1 MKTKM
6 HNGSRLLSLLLA
18 VVLVFTLTVPAL
30 AAEKPQDMNLRIA
43 VMSDLHYLSPDMIA
57 DTEDFEH
64 AFNSD
69 RKLLKESSSVLHEM
83 LERVRADKPDILL
96 VSGDLTKDGEQ
107 ECHAALAKQLQQLQQ
122 DVPGLKIYVINGNHD
137 IRNYNA
143 KNFNTADGKAVPAT
157 RTHPED
163 FKRIYDFVYSDPT
176 VIATFTPAAGNEAG
190 SLSYVARPVE
200 GLTVIAMDTCR
211 YSSDNTSNG
220 DDEHETSGAISAD
233 LEKWVIEQTAAAKA
247 RGDLVIGLEHHGL
260 VPHFDVEPTI
270 LPMYLVNGYERIAQ
284 EYADAGMSAVF
295 TGHMHA
301 VDIAAMTTKAG
312 NTFYDIETG
321 SALTYPCPIRFVDL
335 RRSTVGGETN
345 TYMSVST
352 KTHIGPINYTDPA
365 TGVAYVI
372 DDLTE
377 YAREFGFST
386 AMLKTVA
393 GDFVKSFFG
402 KYLPNDTWP
411 VTKIIENIDKIIEDV
426 ASIPVAEGNNLLD
439 FANWIYRC
447 NLAGEDDGNYPAWVQ
462 SGIDQLKSGALLD
475 QVLDIVAKD
484 AFGRGSVLFTK
495 FQGLFTKYLKSQLN
509 DLLVKIVVSMSV
521 DNNCPDD
528 NDKTILLE
536 GSNAQVRL
544 LPVTGSS
551 AATTQAYVQGDTATV
566 FLTSRQLRA
575 ATGAQSGVA
584 VTVDATDPAVG
595 TVVLAGRSIAN
606 ACDAGA
612 AALQVKFRSGTVTL
626 DARALAALD
635 LHKDVAVSLASGA
648 SLNAA
653 QQRALGSQAAAATL
667 ANASVLVDGAA
678 ASCPAGSVR
687 AAVAVN
693 AANDLTAWSLADDGS
708 ISAVGGVYD
717 AGQQTYAFDVVNG
730 VTAIARF
737 PFTDVVAGTWYYGAA
752 AYAYNNGLF
761 AGMTPTTFAPN
772 ATMTRAMLVSVLWRL
787 AGAPAP
793 KAPNTFVDVPDG
805 AWYTDA
811 VTWAA
816 ENGVVSGIGGSRFD
830 PSGFVTREQTA
841 EILYNYAHSKGYDV
855 SARADLTAF
864 PDAASV
870 SGWAEEALSWANA
883 AGLINGTVR
892 DGQTILDPQGRR
904 KKSRTQPATAII
916 GSGRTYKG
924 FLIKSAAPA
933 WAVSAQTTRRQY
945 RS

>member
-69 RKLLKESSSVLHEM
+69 RKLLKESSSVLREM

-157 RTHPED
+157 RTEPED
-163 FKRIYDFVYSDPT
+163 FKQIYDFVYSDPT
-176 VIATFTPAAGNEAG
+176 VIATFTPAEGNKAGG
-190 SLSYVARPVE
+190 LSYVARPVE

-260 VPHFDVEPTI
+260 VPHFDVQPTI

-284 EYADAGMSAVF
+284 EYADAGMSVVF

-321 SALTYPCPIRFVDL
+321 SALTYPCPVRFVDL

-377 YAREFGFST
+377 YAREFGFTT

-411 VTKIIENIDKIIEDV
+411 VTKIVANIDQIIDDV
-426 ASIPVAEGNNLLD
+426 AAVPIAEGNNLLD

-612 AALQVKFRSGTVTL
+612 AALQVKFRSGMVTL

-653 QQRALGSQAAAATL
+653 QQRALGSQAATATL

-693 AANDLTAWSLADDGS
+693 AADDLTAWSLADDGS
-708 ISAVGGVYD
+708 ISAVGGAYD

-787 AGAPAP
+787 AGEPAP

-864 PDAASV
+864 PDAGSV

-892 DGQTILDPQGRR
+892 DGQTILDPQGSA
-904 KKSRTQPATAII
+904 SR
-916 GSGRTYKG
+916 
-924 FLIKSAAPA
+924 
-933 WAVSAQTTRRQY
+933 AQVAMILMNY
-945 RS
+945 VEHVVNA

>member
-69 RKLLKESSSVLHEM
+69 RKLLKESSSVLREM

-157 RTHPED
+157 RTEPED

-176 VIATFTPAAGNEAG
+176 VLATFTPAEGNKAGG
-190 SLSYVARPVE
+190 LSYVARPVE

-260 VPHFDVEPTI
+260 VPHFDVQPTI

-284 EYADAGMSAVF
+284 EYADAGMSVVF

-321 SALTYPCPIRFVDL
+321 SALTYPCPVRFVDL

-352 KTHIGPINYTDPA
+352 KTHIGPIHYTDPA

-377 YAREFGFST
+377 YAREFGFTT

-393 GDFVKSFFG
+393 GDFIKSFFG

-411 VTKIIENIDKIIEDV
+411 VTKIVANIDQIIDDV
-426 ASIPVAEGNNLLD
+426 AAVPIAEGNNLLD

-544 LPVTGSS
+544 LPVTGSN

-667 ANASVLVDGAA
+667 TNASVLVDGAA

-693 AANDLTAWSLADDGS
+693 AADDLTAWSLADDGS
-708 ISAVGGVYD
+708 ISAVGGAYD

-864 PDAASV
+864 PDAGSV

-892 DGQTILDPQGRR
+892 DGQTILDPQGSA
-904 KKSRTQPATAII
+904 SR
-916 GSGRTYKG
+916 
-924 FLIKSAAPA
+924 
-933 WAVSAQTTRRQY
+933 AQVAMILMNY
-945 RS
+945 VEHVVNA

>member
-69 RKLLKESSSVLHEM
+69 RKLLKESSSVLREM

-157 RTHPED
+157 RTEPED

-176 VIATFTPAAGNEAG
+176 VLATFTPAEGNKAGG
-190 SLSYVARPVE
+190 LSYVARPVE

-260 VPHFDVEPTI
+260 VPHFDVQPTI

-284 EYADAGMSAVF
+284 EYADAGMSVVF

-321 SALTYPCPIRFVDL
+321 SALTYPCPVRFVDL

-352 KTHIGPINYTDPA
+352 KTHIGPIHYTDPA

-377 YAREFGFST
+377 YAREFGFT
-386 AMLKTVA
+386 TDMLKTVA
-393 GDFVKSFFG
+393 GDFIKSFFG

-411 VTKIIENIDKIIEDV
+411 VTKIVANIDQIIDDV
-426 ASIPVAEGNNLLD
+426 AAVPIAEGNNLLD

-653 QQRALGSQAAAATL
+653 QQRALGSQAATATL

-693 AANDLTAWSLADDGS
+693 AADDLTAWSLADDGS
-708 ISAVGGVYD
+708 ISAVGGAYD

-787 AGAPAP
+787 AGEPAP

-864 PDAASV
+864 PDAGSV

-892 DGQTILDPQGRR
+892 DGQTILDPQGSA
-904 KKSRTQPATAII
+904 SR
-916 GSGRTYKG
+916 
-924 FLIKSAAPA
+924 
-933 WAVSAQTTRRQY
+933 AQVAMILMNY
-945 RS
+945 VEHVVNA

>member
-157 RTHPED
+157 RTEPED
-163 FKRIYDFVYSDPT
+163 FKQIYDFVYSDPT
-176 VIATFTPAAGNEAG
+176 VIATFTPAEGNKAGG
-190 SLSYVARPVE
+190 LSYVARPVE

-211 YSSDNTSNG
+211 YSSDNTSIG

-260 VPHFDVEPTI
+260 VPHFDMQPTI

-284 EYADAGMSAVF
+284 EYADAGMSVVF

-301 VDIAAMTTKAG
+301 VDIAAMTTAAG

-321 SALTYPCPIRFVDL
+321 SALTYPCPVRFVDL
-335 RRSTVGGETN
+335 RRTTVGGETN

-352 KTHIGPINYTDPA
+352 KTHIGPIHYTDPA

-377 YAREFGFST
+377 YAREFGFTT

-393 GDFVKSFFG
+393 GDFIKSFFG

-411 VTKIIENIDKIIEDV
+411 VTKIIANIDQIIDDV
-426 ASIPVAEGNNLLD
+426 AAVPIAEGNNLLD

-551 AATTQAYVQGDTATV
+551 AATTQAYVQSDTATV

-635 LHKDVAVSLASGA
+635 LHKDVAVSLTGA

-693 AANDLTAWSLADDGS
+693 AADDLTAWSLADDGS
-708 ISAVGGVYD
+708 ISAVGGAYD

-787 AGAPAP
+787 AGEPAP

-864 PDAASV
+864 PDAGSV
-870 SGWAEEALSWANA
+870 SGWAEKALSWANA

-892 DGQTILDPQGRR
+892 DGQTILDPQGSA
-904 KKSRTQPATAII
+904 SR
-916 GSGRTYKG
+916 
-924 FLIKSAAPA
+924 
-933 WAVSAQTTRRQY
+933 AQVAMILMNY
-945 RS
+945 VEHVVNA

>member
-69 RKLLKESSSVLHEM
+69 RKLLKESSSVLREM

-157 RTHPED
+157 RTEPED

-176 VIATFTPAAGNEAG
+176 VLATFTPAEGNKAGG
-190 SLSYVARPVE
+190 LSYVARPVE

-260 VPHFDVEPTI
+260 VPHFDVQPTI

-284 EYADAGMSAVF
+284 EYADAGMSVVF

-321 SALTYPCPIRFVDL
+321 SALTYPCPVRFVDL

-352 KTHIGPINYTDPA
+352 KTHIGPIHYTDPA

-377 YAREFGFST
+377 YAREFGFTT

-411 VTKIIENIDKIIEDV
+411 VTKIVANIDQIIDDV
-426 ASIPVAEGNNLLD
+426 AAIPIAEGNNLLD

-653 QQRALGSQAAAATL
+653 QQRALGTQAATATL

-693 AANDLTAWSLADDGS
+693 AADDLTAWSLADDGS
-708 ISAVGGVYD
+708 ISAVGGAYD

-864 PDAASV
+864 PDAGSV

-892 DGQTILDPQGRR
+892 DGQTILDPQGSA
-904 KKSRTQPATAII
+904 SR
-916 GSGRTYKG
+916 
-924 FLIKSAAPA
+924 
-933 WAVSAQTTRRQY
+933 AQVAMILMNY
-945 RS
+945 VEHVVNA

>member
-157 RTHPED
+157 RTEPED
-163 FKRIYDFVYSDPT
+163 FKQIYDFVYSDPT
-176 VIATFTPAAGNEAG
+176 VIATFTPAEGNKAGG
-190 SLSYVARPVE
+190 LSYVARPVE
-200 GLTVIAMDTCR
+200 GLTIIAMDTCR

-233 LEKWVIEQTAAAKA
+233 LEQWVIDQIKAAKA
-247 RGDLVIGLEHHGL
+247 RGDLVVGLEHHGL
-260 VPHFDVEPTI
+260 VPHFDVQPTI

-284 EYADAGMSAVF
+284 EYADAGMSVVF

-301 VDIAAMTTKAG
+301 VDIASATTAAG

-352 KTHIGPINYTDPA
+352 KTHIGPIHYTDPA
-365 TGVAYVI
+365 TGAAYVI

-386 AMLKTVA
+386 DMLKTVA

-411 VTKIIENIDKIIEDV
+411 VTKIVANIDQIIDDV
-426 ASIPVAEGNNLLD
+426 AAVPIAEGNNLLD

-462 SGIDQLKSGALLD
+462 SGIDRLKSGALLD

-484 AFGRGSVLFTK
+484 AFGRGSVLFAK

-551 AATTQAYVQGDTATV
+551 AATTQANVQGDTATV

-575 ATGAQSGVA
+575 ATDAQSGVA

-635 LHKDVAVSLASGA
+635 LHKDVAVSLAGGA

-653 QQRALGSQAAAATL
+653 QQRALGSQAVTATL
-667 ANASVLVDGAA
+667 ARASVTVDGAA

-693 AANDLTAWSLADDGS
+693 AADDLTAWSLADDGS
-708 ISAVGGVYD
+708 ISAVGGAYD

-855 SARADLTAF
+855 SARADLTVF
-864 PDAASV
+864 PDAGSV
-870 SGWAEEALSWANA
+870 SGWAEKALSWANA

-892 DGQTILDPQGRR
+892 DGQTILDPQGSA
-904 KKSRTQPATAII
+904 SR
-916 GSGRTYKG
+916 
-924 FLIKSAAPA
+924 
-933 WAVSAQTTRRQY
+933 AQVAMILMNY
-945 RS
+945 VEHVVNA

>member
-107 ECHAALAKQLQQLQQ
+107 ECQAALAKQLQQLQQ
-122 DVPGLKIYVINGNHD
+122 DIPGLKIYVINGNHD

-143 KNFNTADGKAVPAT
+143 KNFNTPDGKAVPAT

-260 VPHFDVEPTI
+260 VPHFDIEPTI

-462 SGIDQLKSGALLD
+462 SGMDQLRSGALLD

-693 AANDLTAWSLADDGS
+693 AADDLTAWSLADDGS
-708 ISAVGGVYD
+708 ISAVGGTYD

-892 DGQTILDPQGRR
+892 DGQTILDPQGSA
-904 KKSRTQPATAII
+904 SR
-916 GSGRTYKG
+916 
-924 FLIKSAAPA
+924 
-933 WAVSAQTTRRQY
+933 AQVAMILMNY
-945 RS
+945 VEHVVNA

>member
-18 VVLVFTLTVPAL
+18 VVLVLTLTVPAL

-284 EYADAGMSAVF
+284 EYADAGMSVVF

-301 VDIAAMTTKAG
+301 VDIAAMTTAAG

-321 SALTYPCPIRFVDL
+321 SALTYPCPVRFVDL

-352 KTHIGPINYTDPA
+352 KTHIGPIHYTDPA

-377 YAREFGFST
+377 YAREFGFTT

-393 GDFVKSFFG
+393 GDFIKSFFG

-411 VTKIIENIDKIIEDV
+411 VTKIIANIDQIIDDV
-426 ASIPVAEGNNLLD
+426 AAVPIAEGNNLLD

-693 AANDLTAWSLADDGS
+693 AADDLTAWSLADDGS
-708 ISAVGGVYD
+708 ISAVGGAYD

-870 SGWAEEALSWANA
+870 SGWAEKALSWANA

-892 DGQTILDPQGRR
+892 DGQTILDPQGSA
-904 KKSRTQPATAII
+904 SR
-916 GSGRTYKG
+916 
-924 FLIKSAAPA
+924 
-933 WAVSAQTTRRQY
+933 AQVAMILMNY
-945 RS
+945 VEHVVNA

>member
-18 VVLVFTLTVPAL
+18 VVLVLTLTVPAL

-69 RKLLKESSSVLHEM
+69 RKLLKESSSVLREM

-122 DVPGLKIYVINGNHD
+122 DIPGLKIYVINGNHD

-143 KNFNTADGKAVPAT
+143 KNFNTPDGKAVPAT

-200 GLTVIAMDTCR
+200 GLTIVAMDTCR
-211 YSSDNTSNG
+211 YSKENTSNG
-220 DDEHETSGAISAD
+220 TDEHETSGAISAD

-335 RRSTVGGETN
+335 RRSTVGGESN

-411 VTKIIENIDKIIEDV
+411 VTKIVANIDQIIDDV
-426 ASIPVAEGNNLLD
+426 AAVPIAEGNNLLD

-462 SGIDQLKSGALLD
+462 SGMDQLRSGALLD

-484 AFGRGSVLFTK
+484 AFGRSSVLFTK

-653 QQRALGSQAAAATL
+653 QQRALGSQAATATL

-693 AANDLTAWSLADDGS
+693 AADDLTAWSLADDGS
-708 ISAVGGVYD
+708 ISAVSGAYD

-870 SGWAEEALSWANA
+870 SGWAEKALSWANA

-892 DGQTILDPQGRR
+892 DGQTILDPQGSA
-904 KKSRTQPATAII
+904 SR
-916 GSGRTYKG
+916 
-924 FLIKSAAPA
+924 
-933 WAVSAQTTRRQY
+933 AQVAMILMNY
-945 RS
+945 VEHVVNA

>member
-157 RTHPED
+157 RTEPED

-176 VIATFTPAAGNEAG
+176 VLATFTPAEGNKAGG
-190 SLSYVARPVE
+190 LSYVARPVE

-211 YSSDNTSNG
+211 YSADNTSNG

-260 VPHFDVEPTI
+260 VPHFDVQPTI

-284 EYADAGMSAVF
+284 EYADAGMSVVF

-321 SALTYPCPIRFVDL
+321 SALTYPCPVRFVDL

-352 KTHIGPINYTDPA
+352 KTHIGPIHYTDPA

-377 YAREFGFST
+377 YAREFGFTT

-411 VTKIIENIDKIIEDV
+411 VTKIIANIDQIIDDV
-426 ASIPVAEGNNLLD
+426 AAVPIAEGNNLLD

-693 AANDLTAWSLADDGS
+693 AADDLTAWSLADDGS
-708 ISAVGGVYD
+708 ISAVGGAYD

-864 PDAASV
+864 PDAGSV

-892 DGQTILDPQGRR
+892 DGQTILDPQGSA
-904 KKSRTQPATAII
+904 SR
-916 GSGRTYKG
+916 
-924 FLIKSAAPA
+924 
-933 WAVSAQTTRRQY
+933 AQVAMILMNY
-945 RS
+945 VEHVVNA

>member
-157 RTHPED
+157 RTEPED

-176 VIATFTPAAGNEAG
+176 VIATFTPAEGNKAGG
-190 SLSYVARPVE
+190 LSYVARPVE

-260 VPHFDVEPTI
+260 VPHFDVQPTI

-284 EYADAGMSAVF
+284 EYADAGMSVVF

-321 SALTYPCPIRFVDL
+321 SALTYPCPVRFVDL

-352 KTHIGPINYTDPA
+352 KTHIGPIHYTDPA

-377 YAREFGFST
+377 YAREFGFTT

-411 VTKIIENIDKIIEDV
+411 VTKIVANIDQIIDDV
-426 ASIPVAEGNNLLD
+426 AAVPIAEGNNLLD

-462 SGIDQLKSGALLD
+462 SGVDQLKSGALLD

-612 AALQVKFRSGTVTL
+612 AALQMKFRSGTVTL

-693 AANDLTAWSLADDGS
+693 AADDLTAWSLADDGS
-708 ISAVGGVYD
+708 ISAVGGAYD

-787 AGAPAP
+787 AGEPAP

-864 PDAASV
+864 PDAGSV

-892 DGQTILDPQGRR
+892 DGQTILDPQGSA
-904 KKSRTQPATAII
+904 SR
-916 GSGRTYKG
+916 
-924 FLIKSAAPA
+924 
-933 WAVSAQTTRRQY
+933 AQVAMILMNY
-945 RS
+945 VEHVVNA

>member
-157 RTHPED
+157 RTEPED

-176 VIATFTPAAGNEAG
+176 VLATFTPAEGNKAGG
-190 SLSYVARPVE
+190 LSYVARPVE

-260 VPHFDVEPTI
+260 VPHFDVQPTI

-284 EYADAGMSAVF
+284 EYADAGMSVVF

-321 SALTYPCPIRFVDL
+321 SALTYPCPVRFVDL

-352 KTHIGPINYTDPA
+352 KTHIGPIHYTDPA

-377 YAREFGFST
+377 YAREFGFTT

-411 VTKIIENIDKIIEDV
+411 VTKIIANIDQIIDDV
-426 ASIPVAEGNNLLD
+426 AAVPIAEGNNLLD

-667 ANASVLVDGAA
+667 AHASVLVDGAA

-693 AANDLTAWSLADDGS
+693 AADDLTAWSLADDGS
-708 ISAVGGVYD
+708 ISAVSGAYD

-864 PDAASV
+864 PDAGSV

-892 DGQTILDPQGRR
+892 DGQTILDPQGSA
-904 KKSRTQPATAII
+904 SR
-916 GSGRTYKG
+916 
-924 FLIKSAAPA
+924 
-933 WAVSAQTTRRQY
+933 AQVAMILMNY
-945 RS
+945 VEHVVNA

>member
-157 RTHPED
+157 RTEPED

-200 GLTVIAMDTCR
+200 GLTIIAMDTCR

-260 VPHFDVEPTI
+260 VPHFDVQPTI

-284 EYADAGMSAVF
+284 EYADAGMSVVF

-301 VDIAAMTTKAG
+301 VDIAAMTTAAG

-321 SALTYPCPIRFVDL
+321 SALTYPCPVRFVDL

-352 KTHIGPINYTDPA
+352 KTHIGPIHYTDPA

-377 YAREFGFST
+377 YAREFGFT
-386 AMLKTVA
+386 TDMLKTVA
-393 GDFVKSFFG
+393 GDFIKSFFG

-411 VTKIIENIDKIIEDV
+411 VTKIIANIDQIIDDV
-426 ASIPVAEGNNLLD
+426 AAIPIAEGNNLLD

-693 AANDLTAWSLADDGS
+693 AADDLTAWSLADDGS
-708 ISAVGGVYD
+708 ISAVGGAYD

-841 EILYNYAHSKGYDV
+841 EILYNYAHNKGYDV

-892 DGQTILDPQGRR
+892 DGQTILDPQGSA
-904 KKSRTQPATAII
+904 SR
-916 GSGRTYKG
+916 
-924 FLIKSAAPA
+924 
-933 WAVSAQTTRRQY
+933 AQVAMILMNY
-945 RS
+945 VEHVVNA

>member
-143 KNFNTADGKAVPAT
+143 KNFNTPDGKAVPAT

-260 VPHFDVEPTI
+260 VPHFDVQPTI

-284 EYADAGMSAVF
+284 EYADAGMSVVF

-321 SALTYPCPIRFVDL
+321 SALTYPCPVRFVDL

-352 KTHIGPINYTDPA
+352 KTHIGPIHYTDPA

-377 YAREFGFST
+377 YAREFGFTT

-411 VTKIIENIDKIIEDV
+411 VTKIVANIDQIIDDV
-426 ASIPVAEGNNLLD
+426 AAVPIAEGNNLLD

-462 SGIDQLKSGALLD
+462 SGMDQLRSGALLD

-521 DNNCPDD
+521 DNNCPND

-693 AANDLTAWSLADDGS
+693 AADDLTAWSLADDGS
-708 ISAVGGVYD
+708 ISAVGGTYD

-892 DGQTILDPQGRR
+892 DGQTILDPQGSA
-904 KKSRTQPATAII
+904 SR
-916 GSGRTYKG
+916 
-924 FLIKSAAPA
+924 
-933 WAVSAQTTRRQY
+933 AQVAMILMNY
-945 RS
+945 VEHVVNA

>member
-157 RTHPED
+157 RTEPED

-176 VIATFTPAAGNEAG
+176 VLATFTPAEGNKAGG
-190 SLSYVARPVE
+190 LSYVARPVE

-260 VPHFDVEPTI
+260 VPHFDVQPTI

-284 EYADAGMSAVF
+284 EYADAGMSVVF

-321 SALTYPCPIRFVDL
+321 SALTYPCPVRFVDL

-352 KTHIGPINYTDPA
+352 KTHIGPIHYTDPA

-377 YAREFGFST
+377 YAREFGFTT

-411 VTKIIENIDKIIEDV
+411 VTKIIANIDQIIDDV
-426 ASIPVAEGNNLLD
+426 AAVPIAEGNNLLD

-544 LPVTGSS
+544 LPVTGSN

-693 AANDLTAWSLADDGS
+693 AADDLTAWSLADDGS
-708 ISAVGGVYD
+708 ISAVDGAYD

-787 AGAPAP
+787 AGEPAP

-864 PDAASV
+864 PDAGSV

-892 DGQTILDPQGRR
+892 DGQTILDPQGSA
-904 KKSRTQPATAII
+904 SR
-916 GSGRTYKG
+916 
-924 FLIKSAAPA
+924 
-933 WAVSAQTTRRQY
+933 AQVAMILMNY
-945 RS
+945 VEHVVNA

>member
-157 RTHPED
+157 RTEPED

-176 VIATFTPAAGNEAG
+176 VLATFTPAEGNKAGG
-190 SLSYVARPVE
+190 LSYVARPVE

-260 VPHFDVEPTI
+260 VPHFDVQPTI

-284 EYADAGMSAVF
+284 EYADAGMSVVF

-321 SALTYPCPIRFVDL
+321 SALTYPCPVRFVDL

-352 KTHIGPINYTDPA
+352 KTHIGPIHYTDPA

-377 YAREFGFST
+377 YAREFGFTT

-411 VTKIIENIDKIIEDV
+411 VTKIIANIDQIIDDV
-426 ASIPVAEGNNLLD
+426 AAVPIAEGNNLLD

-612 AALQVKFRSGTVTL
+612 AALQVKFQSGTVTL

-693 AANDLTAWSLADDGS
+693 AADDLTAWSLADDGS
-708 ISAVGGVYD
+708 ISAVGGAYD

-841 EILYNYAHSKGYDV
+841 EILYNYAHNKGYDV

-892 DGQTILDPQGRR
+892 DGQTILDPQGSA
-904 KKSRTQPATAII
+904 SR
-916 GSGRTYKG
+916 
-924 FLIKSAAPA
+924 
-933 WAVSAQTTRRQY
+933 AQVAMILMNY
-945 RS
+945 VEHVVNA

>member
-69 RKLLKESSSVLHEM
+69 RKLLKESSSVLREM

-107 ECHAALAKQLQQLQQ
+107 ECHAALAKQLQQ

-157 RTHPED
+157 RTEPED
-163 FKRIYDFVYSDPT
+163 FKQIYDFVYSDPT
-176 VIATFTPAAGNEAG
+176 VIATFTPAEGNKAGG
-190 SLSYVARPVE
+190 LSYVARPVE

-260 VPHFDVEPTI
+260 VPHFDVQPTI

-284 EYADAGMSAVF
+284 EYADAGMSVVF

-321 SALTYPCPIRFVDL
+321 SALTYPCPVRFVDL

-352 KTHIGPINYTDPA
+352 KTHIGPIHYTDPA

-377 YAREFGFST
+377 YAREFGFTT

-411 VTKIIENIDKIIEDV
+411 VTKIIANIDQIIDDV
-426 ASIPVAEGNNLLD
+426 AAVPIAEGNNLLD

-447 NLAGEDDGNYPAWVQ
+447 NLAGEGDGNYPAWVQ

-693 AANDLTAWSLADDGS
+693 AADDLTAWSLADDGS

-787 AGAPAP
+787 AGEPAP

-864 PDAASV
+864 PDAGSV

-892 DGQTILDPQGRR
+892 DGQTILDPQGSA
-904 KKSRTQPATAII
+904 SR
-916 GSGRTYKG
+916 
-924 FLIKSAAPA
+924 
-933 WAVSAQTTRRQY
+933 AQVAMILMNY
-945 RS
+945 VEHVVNA

>member
-143 KNFNTADGKAVPAT
+143 KNFNTPDGKAVPAT

-200 GLTVIAMDTCR
+200 GLTIVAMDTCR
-211 YSSDNTSNG
+211 YSKENTSNG
-220 DDEHETSGAISAD
+220 TDEHETSGAISAD

-321 SALTYPCPIRFVDL
+321 SALTYPCPVRFVDL

-352 KTHIGPINYTDPA
+352 KTHIGPIHYTDPA

-411 VTKIIENIDKIIEDV
+411 VTKIIANIDQIIDDV
-426 ASIPVAEGNNLLD
+426 AAVPIAEGNNLLD

-462 SGIDQLKSGALLD
+462 SGMDQLRSGALLD

-484 AFGRGSVLFTK
+484 AFGRSSVLFTK

-544 LPVTGSS
+544 LPVTGSN

-635 LHKDVAVSLASGA
+635 LHKDVAVSLASGT

-693 AANDLTAWSLADDGS
+693 AADDLTAWSLADDGS
-708 ISAVGGVYD
+708 ISAVSGAYD

-892 DGQTILDPQGRR
+892 DGQTILDPQGSA
-904 KKSRTQPATAII
+904 SR
-916 GSGRTYKG
+916 
-924 FLIKSAAPA
+924 
-933 WAVSAQTTRRQY
+933 AQVAMILMNY
-945 RS
+945 VEHVVNA

>member
-143 KNFNTADGKAVPAT
+143 KNFNTPDGKAVPAT
-157 RTHPED
+157 RTEPED
-163 FKRIYDFVYSDPT
+163 FKQIYDFVYSDPT
-176 VIATFTPAAGNEAG
+176 VIATFTPAEGNKAGG
-190 SLSYVARPVE
+190 LSYVARPVE

-260 VPHFDVEPTI
+260 VPHFDVQPTI

-284 EYADAGMSAVF
+284 EYADAGMSVVF

-321 SALTYPCPIRFVDL
+321 SALTYPCPVRFVDL

-352 KTHIGPINYTDPA
+352 KTHIGPIHYTDPA

-377 YAREFGFST
+377 YAREFGFT
-386 AMLKTVA
+386 TDMLKTVA

-411 VTKIIENIDKIIEDV
+411 VTKIIANIDQIIDDV
-426 ASIPVAEGNNLLD
+426 AAVPIAEGNDLLD

-462 SGIDQLKSGALLD
+462 SGVDQLKSGALLD

-653 QQRALGSQAAAATL
+653 QQRALGSQAVTATL

-693 AANDLTAWSLADDGS
+693 AADDLTAWSLAADGS
-708 ISAVGGVYD
+708 ISAVGGAYD

-787 AGAPAP
+787 AGEPAP

-864 PDAASV
+864 PDAGSV
-870 SGWAEEALSWANA
+870 SGWAEKALSWANA

-892 DGQTILDPQGRR
+892 DGQTILDPQGSA
-904 KKSRTQPATAII
+904 SR
-916 GSGRTYKG
+916 
-924 FLIKSAAPA
+924 
-933 WAVSAQTTRRQY
+933 AQVAMILMNY
-945 RS
+945 VEHVVNA

>member
-64 AFNSD
+64 ALNSD

-157 RTHPED
+157 RTEPED

-176 VIATFTPAAGNEAG
+176 VLATFTPAEGNKAGG
-190 SLSYVARPVE
+190 LSYVARPVE

-260 VPHFDVEPTI
+260 VPHFDVQPTI

-284 EYADAGMSAVF
+284 EYADAGMSVVF

-301 VDIAAMTTKAG
+301 VDIAAMTTAAG

-321 SALTYPCPIRFVDL
+321 SALTYPCPVRFVDL

-352 KTHIGPINYTDPA
+352 KTHIGPIHYTDPA

-377 YAREFGFST
+377 YAREFGFTT

-411 VTKIIENIDKIIEDV
+411 VTKIVANIDQIIDDV
-426 ASIPVAEGNNLLD
+426 AAIPIAEGNNLLD

-635 LHKDVAVSLASGA
+635 LHKDVAVSLAGGA

-693 AANDLTAWSLADDGS
+693 AADDLTAWSLADDGS
-708 ISAVGGVYD
+708 ISAVGGAYD

-787 AGAPAP
+787 AGEPAP

-892 DGQTILDPQGRR
+892 DGQTILDPQGSA
-904 KKSRTQPATAII
+904 SR
-916 GSGRTYKG
+916 
-924 FLIKSAAPA
+924 
-933 WAVSAQTTRRQY
+933 AQVAMILMNY
-945 RS
+945 VEHVVNA

>member
-1 MKTKM
+1 MKTRM

-18 VVLVFTLTVPAL
+18 VVLAFTLTVPAL
-30 AAEKPQDMNLRIA
+30 AADKPQDMNLRIA
-43 VMSDLHYLSPDMIA
+43 VMSDLHYFSPDMIA
-57 DTEDFEH
+57 DTADFEH
-64 AFNSD
+64 ALNSD
-69 RKLLKESSSVLHEM
+69 RKLLKESSAILHEKF
-83 LERVRADKPDILL
+83 EQVRADKPDILL

-157 RTHPED
+157 RTEPED
-163 FKRIYDFVYSDPT
+163 FKQIYDFVYSDPT
-176 VIATFTPAAGNEAG
+176 VIATFTPAEGNKAGG
-190 SLSYVARPVE
+190 LSYVARPVE

-260 VPHFDVEPTI
+260 VPHFDVQPTI

-284 EYADAGMSAVF
+284 EYADAGMSVVF

-321 SALTYPCPIRFVDL
+321 SALTYPCPVRFVDL

-352 KTHIGPINYTDPA
+352 KTHIGPIHYTDPA

-377 YAREFGFST
+377 YAREFGFTT

-411 VTKIIENIDKIIEDV
+411 VTKIVANIDQIIDDV
-426 ASIPVAEGNNLLD
+426 AAVPIAEGNNLLD

-693 AANDLTAWSLADDGS
+693 AADDLTAWSLADDGS
-708 ISAVGGVYD
+708 ISAVGGAYD

-892 DGQTILDPQGRR
+892 DGQTILDPQGSA
-904 KKSRTQPATAII
+904 SR
-916 GSGRTYKG
+916 
-924 FLIKSAAPA
+924 
-933 WAVSAQTTRRQY
+933 AQVAMILMNY
-945 RS
+945 VEHVVNA

>member
-157 RTHPED
+157 RTEPED

-176 VIATFTPAAGNEAG
+176 VLATFTPAEGNKAGG
-190 SLSYVARPVE
+190 LSYVARPVE

-211 YSSDNTSNG
+211 YSADNTSNG

-260 VPHFDVEPTI
+260 VPHFDVQPTI

-284 EYADAGMSAVF
+284 EYADAGMSVVF

-321 SALTYPCPIRFVDL
+321 SALTYPCPVRFVDL

-352 KTHIGPINYTDPA
+352 KTHIGPIHYTDPA

-377 YAREFGFST
+377 YAREFGFTT

-411 VTKIIENIDKIIEDV
+411 VTKIIANIDQIIDDV
-426 ASIPVAEGNNLLD
+426 AAVPIAEGNNLLD

-635 LHKDVAVSLASGA
+635 LHKDVAVSLAGGA

-693 AANDLTAWSLADDGS
+693 AADDLTAWSLADDGS
-708 ISAVGGVYD
+708 ISAVSGAYD

-737 PFTDVVAGTWYYGAA
+737 PFTDVAAGTWYYGAA

-841 EILYNYAHSKGYDV
+841 EILYNYAHNKGYDV

-892 DGQTILDPQGRR
+892 DGQTILDPQGSA
-904 KKSRTQPATAII
+904 SR
-916 GSGRTYKG
+916 
-924 FLIKSAAPA
+924 
-933 WAVSAQTTRRQY
+933 AQVAMILMNY
-945 RS
+945 VEHVVNA

>member
-30 AAEKPQDMNLRIA
+30 AADKPQDMNLRIA
-43 VMSDLHYLSPDMIA
+43 VMSDLHYFSPDMIA
-57 DTEDFEH
+57 DTADFEH
-64 AFNSD
+64 ALNSD
-69 RKLLKESSSVLHEM
+69 RKLLKESSAILHEKF
-83 LERVRADKPDILL
+83 EQVRADKPDILL

-122 DVPGLKIYVINGNHD
+122 DIPGLKIYVINGNHD

-143 KNFNTADGKAVPAT
+143 KNFNTPDGKAVRAT
-157 RTHPED
+157 RTEPED
-163 FKRIYDFVYSDPT
+163 FKQIYDFVYSDPT
-176 VIATFTPAAGNEAG
+176 VIATFTPAEGNKAGG
-190 SLSYVARPVE
+190 LSYVARPVE
-200 GLTVIAMDTCR
+200 GLTIIAMDTCR

-284 EYADAGMSAVF
+284 EYADAGMSVVF

-335 RRSTVGGETN
+335 RRSTVGGETS

-352 KTHIGPINYTDPA
+352 KTHAGPINYTDPA
-365 TGVAYVI
+365 TGTAHVI

-386 AMLKTVA
+386 DMLKTVA

-411 VTKIIENIDKIIEDV
+411 VTKIVANIDQIIDDV
-426 ASIPVAEGNNLLD
+426 AAVPIADGKDLLD
-439 FANWIYRC
+439 FANWIYQC

-462 SGIDQLKSGALLD
+462 SGVDQLKSGALLD
-475 QVLDIVAKD
+475 QVLDIVARD

-635 LHKDVAVSLASGA
+635 LHRDVAVSLASGA

-693 AANDLTAWSLADDGS
+693 AADDLTAWSLADDGS
-708 ISAVGGVYD
+708 ISAVSGAYD

-892 DGQTILDPQGRR
+892 DGQTILDPQGSA
-904 KKSRTQPATAII
+904 SR
-916 GSGRTYKG
+916 
-924 FLIKSAAPA
+924 
-933 WAVSAQTTRRQY
+933 AQVAMILMNY
-945 RS
+945 VEHVVNA

>member
-1 MKTKM
+1 M

-69 RKLLKESSSVLHEM
+69 RKLLKESSSVLREM

-157 RTHPED
+157 RTEPED
-163 FKRIYDFVYSDPT
+163 FKQIYDFVYSDPT
-176 VIATFTPAAGNEAG
+176 VLATFTPAEGNKAGG
-190 SLSYVARPVE
+190 LSYVARPVE

-211 YSSDNTSNG
+211 YSSDNTSIG

-260 VPHFDVEPTI
+260 VPHFDVQPTI

-284 EYADAGMSAVF
+284 EYADAGMSVVF

-321 SALTYPCPIRFVDL
+321 SALTYPCPVRFVDL

-352 KTHIGPINYTDPA
+352 KTHIGPIHYTDPA

-377 YAREFGFST
+377 YAREFGFTT

-411 VTKIIENIDKIIEDV
+411 VTKIVANIDQIIDDV
-426 ASIPVAEGNNLLD
+426 AAVPIAEGNNLLD

-653 QQRALGSQAAAATL
+653 QQRALGTQAATATL

-678 ASCPAGSVR
+678 ASCPASSVR

-693 AANDLTAWSLADDGS
+693 AADDLTAWSLADDGS
-708 ISAVGGVYD
+708 ISAVGGAYD

-816 ENGVVSGIGGSRFD
+816 ENGVVSGIGGSQRL
-830 PSGFVTREQTA
+830 R
-841 EILYNYAHSKGYDV
+841 H
-855 SARADLTAF
+855 ARAD
-864 PDAASV
+864 
-870 SGWAEEALSWANA
+870 G
-883 AGLINGTVR
+883 R
-892 DGQTILDPQGRR
+892 DPL
-904 KKSRTQPATAII
+904 
-916 GSGRTYKG
+916 
-924 FLIKSAAPA
+924 
-933 WAVSAQTTRRQY
+933 
-945 RS
+945 

>member
-107 ECHAALAKQLQQLQQ
+107 ECHAALAKQLQQ
-122 DVPGLKIYVINGNHD
+122 DIPGLKIYVINGNHD

-157 RTHPED
+157 RTEPED
-163 FKRIYDFVYSDPT
+163 FKQIYDFVYSDPT
-176 VIATFTPAAGNEAG
+176 VIATFTPAEGNKAGG
-190 SLSYVARPVE
+190 LSYVARPVE

-260 VPHFDVEPTI
+260 VPHFDVQPTI

-284 EYADAGMSAVF
+284 EYADAGMSVVF

-301 VDIAAMTTKAG
+301 VDIAAMTTAAG

-352 KTHIGPINYTDPA
+352 KTHIGPIHYTDPA

-377 YAREFGFST
+377 YAREFGFT
-386 AMLKTVA
+386 TDMLKTVA
-393 GDFVKSFFG
+393 GDFIKSFFG

-411 VTKIIENIDKIIEDV
+411 VTKIIANIDQIIDDV
-426 ASIPVAEGNNLLD
+426 AAVPIAEGNNLLD

-595 TVVLAGRSIAN
+595 TAVLAGRSIAN

-635 LHKDVAVSLASGA
+635 LHKDVAVSLAGGA

-693 AANDLTAWSLADDGS
+693 AADDLTAWSLADDGS
-708 ISAVGGVYD
+708 ISAVGGAYD

-787 AGAPAP
+787 AGEPAP

-864 PDAASV
+864 PDAGSV

-892 DGQTILDPQGRR
+892 DGQTILDPQGSA
-904 KKSRTQPATAII
+904 SR
-916 GSGRTYKG
+916 
-924 FLIKSAAPA
+924 
-933 WAVSAQTTRRQY
+933 AQVAMILMNY
-945 RS
+945 VEHVVNA

>member
-30 AAEKPQDMNLRIA
+30 AADKPQDMNLRIA
-43 VMSDLHYLSPDMIA
+43 VMSDLHYFSPDMIA
-57 DTEDFEH
+57 DTADFEH
-64 AFNSD
+64 ALNSD
-69 RKLLKESSSVLHEM
+69 RKLLKESSAILHEKF
-83 LERVRADKPDILL
+83 EQVRADKPDILL

-122 DVPGLKIYVINGNHD
+122 DIPGLKIYVINGNHD

-157 RTHPED
+157 RTEPED

-176 VIATFTPAAGNEAG
+176 VLATFTPAEGNKAGG
-190 SLSYVARPVE
+190 LSYVARPVE

-260 VPHFDVEPTI
+260 VPHFDVQPTI

-284 EYADAGMSAVF
+284 EYADAGMSVVF

-321 SALTYPCPIRFVDL
+321 SALTYPCPVRFVDL

-352 KTHIGPINYTDPA
+352 KTHIGPIHYTDPA

-377 YAREFGFST
+377 YAREFGFTT

-411 VTKIIENIDKIIEDV
+411 VTKIIANIDQIIDDV
-426 ASIPVAEGNNLLD
+426 AAVPIAEGNNLLD

-693 AANDLTAWSLADDGS
+693 AADDLTAWSLADDGS
-708 ISAVGGVYD
+708 ISAVSGAYD

-864 PDAASV
+864 PDAGSV

-892 DGQTILDPQGRR
+892 DGQTILDPQGSA
-904 KKSRTQPATAII
+904 SR
-916 GSGRTYKG
+916 
-924 FLIKSAAPA
+924 
-933 WAVSAQTTRRQY
+933 AQVAMILMNY
-945 RS
+945 VEHVVNA

>member
-157 RTHPED
+157 RTEPED

-176 VIATFTPAAGNEAG
+176 VLATFTPAEGNKAGG
-190 SLSYVARPVE
+190 LSYVARPVE

-260 VPHFDVEPTI
+260 VPHFDVQPTI

-284 EYADAGMSAVF
+284 EYADAGMSVVF

-321 SALTYPCPIRFVDL
+321 SALTYPCPVRFVDL

-352 KTHIGPINYTDPA
+352 KTHIGPIHYTDPA

-377 YAREFGFST
+377 YAREFGFTT

-411 VTKIIENIDKIIEDV
+411 VTKIIANIDQIIDDV
-426 ASIPVAEGNNLLD
+426 AAVPIAEGNNLLD

-544 LPVTGSS
+544 LPVTGSN

-653 QQRALGSQAAAATL
+653 QQRALGSQVAAATL
-667 ANASVLVDGAA
+667 ARASVTVDGAA

-693 AANDLTAWSLADDGS
+693 AADDLTAWSLADDGS
-708 ISAVGGVYD
+708 ISAVGGAYD

-892 DGQTILDPQGRR
+892 DGQTILDPQGSA
-904 KKSRTQPATAII
+904 SR
-916 GSGRTYKG
+916 
-924 FLIKSAAPA
+924 
-933 WAVSAQTTRRQY
+933 AQVAMILMNY
-945 RS
+945 VEHVVNA

>member
-157 RTHPED
+157 RTEPED
-163 FKRIYDFVYSDPT
+163 FKQIYDFVYSDPT
-176 VIATFTPAAGNEAG
+176 VIATFTPAEGNKAGG
-190 SLSYVARPVE
+190 LSYVARPVE

-260 VPHFDVEPTI
+260 VPHFDVQPTI

-284 EYADAGMSAVF
+284 EYADAGMSVVF

-321 SALTYPCPIRFVDL
+321 SALTYPCPVRFVDL

-352 KTHIGPINYTDPA
+352 KTHIGPIHYTDPA

-377 YAREFGFST
+377 YAREFGFTT

-411 VTKIIENIDKIIEDV
+411 VTKIIANIDQIIDDV
-426 ASIPVAEGNNLLD
+426 AAIPIAEGNNLLD

-595 TVVLAGRSIAN
+595 TVILAGRSIAN

-667 ANASVLVDGAA
+667 ARASVTVDGAA

-693 AANDLTAWSLADDGS
+693 AADDLTAWSLADDGS
-708 ISAVGGVYD
+708 ISAVSGAYD

-841 EILYNYAHSKGYDV
+841 EILYNYAHNKGYDV

-892 DGQTILDPQGRR
+892 DGQTILDPQGSA
-904 KKSRTQPATAII
+904 SR
-916 GSGRTYKG
+916 
-924 FLIKSAAPA
+924 
-933 WAVSAQTTRRQY
+933 AQVAMILMNY
-945 RS
+945 VEHVVNA

>member
-143 KNFNTADGKAVPAT
+143 KNFNTPDGKAVPAT

-377 YAREFGFST
+377 YAREFGFTT

-411 VTKIIENIDKIIEDV
+411 VTKIVANIDQIIDDV
-426 ASIPVAEGNNLLD
+426 AAVPIAEGNNLLD

-475 QVLDIVAKD
+475 QVLNIVAKD

-551 AATTQAYVQGDTATV
+551 VATTQAYVQGDTATV

-653 QQRALGSQAAAATL
+653 QQRALGSQAATATL

-693 AANDLTAWSLADDGS
+693 AADDLTAWSLADDGS
-708 ISAVGGVYD
+708 ISAVGGAYD

-787 AGAPAP
+787 AGEPAP

-864 PDAASV
+864 PDAGSV

-892 DGQTILDPQGRR
+892 DGQTILDPQGSA
-904 KKSRTQPATAII
+904 SR
-916 GSGRTYKG
+916 
-924 FLIKSAAPA
+924 
-933 WAVSAQTTRRQY
+933 AQVAMILMNY
-945 RS
+945 VEHVVNA

>member
-157 RTHPED
+157 RTEPED

-200 GLTVIAMDTCR
+200 GLTIVAMDTCR
-211 YSSDNTSNG
+211 YSKENTSNG

-260 VPHFDVEPTI
+260 VPHFDVQPTI

-284 EYADAGMSAVF
+284 EYADAGMSVVF

-321 SALTYPCPIRFVDL
+321 SALTYPCPVRFVDL

-352 KTHIGPINYTDPA
+352 KTHIGPIHYTDPA

-377 YAREFGFST
+377 YAREFGFTT

-411 VTKIIENIDKIIEDV
+411 VTKIVANIDQIIDDV
-426 ASIPVAEGNNLLD
+426 AAVPIAEGNNLLD

-544 LPVTGSS
+544 LPVTGSN

-693 AANDLTAWSLADDGS
+693 AADDLTAWSLADDGS
-708 ISAVGGVYD
+708 ISAVSGAYD

-864 PDAASV
+864 PDAGSV

-892 DGQTILDPQGRR
+892 DGQTILDPQGSA
-904 KKSRTQPATAII
+904 SRAQVAMILMN
-916 GSGRTYKG
+916 SV
-924 FLIKSAAPA
+924 APVVNA
-933 WAVSAQTTRRQY
+933 
-945 RS
+945 

>member
-157 RTHPED
+157 RTEPED
-163 FKRIYDFVYSDPT
+163 FKQIYDFVYSDPT
-176 VIATFTPAAGNEAG
+176 VLATFTPAEGNKAGG
-190 SLSYVARPVE
+190 LSYVARPVE

-260 VPHFDVEPTI
+260 VPHFDVQPTI

-284 EYADAGMSAVF
+284 EYADAGMSVVF

-301 VDIAAMTTKAG
+301 VDIAAMTTQAG

-321 SALTYPCPIRFVDL
+321 SALTYPCPVRFVDL

-352 KTHIGPINYTDPA
+352 KTHIGPIHYTDPA

-377 YAREFGFST
+377 YAREFGFTT

-393 GDFVKSFFG
+393 GDFIKSFFG

-411 VTKIIENIDKIIEDV
+411 VTKIVANIDQIIDDV
-426 ASIPVAEGNNLLD
+426 AAVPIAEGNNLLD

-606 ACDAGA
+606 ARDAGA

-635 LHKDVAVSLASGA
+635 LHKDVAVSLAGGA

-653 QQRALGSQAAAATL
+653 QQRALGTQAATATL
-667 ANASVLVDGAA
+667 ARASVTVDGAA

-693 AANDLTAWSLADDGS
+693 AADDLTAWSLADDGS
-708 ISAVGGVYD
+708 ISAVGGAYD
-717 AGQQTYAFDVVNG
+717 AGQQTYAFDVGNG

-864 PDAASV
+864 PDAGSV
-870 SGWAEEALSWANA
+870 SGWAEEALAWANA

-892 DGQTILDPQGRR
+892 DGQTILDPQGSA
-904 KKSRTQPATAII
+904 SR
-916 GSGRTYKG
+916 
-924 FLIKSAAPA
+924 
-933 WAVSAQTTRRQY
+933 AQVAMILMNY
-945 RS
+945 VEHVVNA

>member
-18 VVLVFTLTVPAL
+18 VVLVFTLTVQAL

-122 DVPGLKIYVINGNHD
+122 DIPGLKIYVINGNHD

-143 KNFNTADGKAVPAT
+143 KNFNTPDGKAVPAT

-200 GLTVIAMDTCR
+200 GLTIVAMDTCR

-284 EYADAGMSAVF
+284 EYADAGMSVVF

-301 VDIAAMTTKAG
+301 VDIAAMTTAAG

-321 SALTYPCPIRFVDL
+321 SALTYPCPVRFVDL

-352 KTHIGPINYTDPA
+352 KTHIGPIHYTDPA

-377 YAREFGFST
+377 YAREFGFTT

-393 GDFVKSFFG
+393 GDFIKSFFG

-411 VTKIIENIDKIIEDV
+411 VTKIIANIDQIIDDV
-426 ASIPVAEGNNLLD
+426 AAVPVAEGNNLLD

-462 SGIDQLKSGALLD
+462 SGMDQLRSGALLD

-484 AFGRGSVLFTK
+484 AFGRSSVLFTK
-495 FQGLFTKYLKSQLN
+495 FQGLFTKYLKGQLN

-653 QQRALGSQAAAATL
+653 QQRALGSQATTATL

-693 AANDLTAWSLADDGS
+693 AADDLTAWSLADDGS
-708 ISAVGGVYD
+708 ISAVGGAYD

-892 DGQTILDPQGRR
+892 DGQTILDPQGSA
-904 KKSRTQPATAII
+904 SR
-916 GSGRTYKG
+916 
-924 FLIKSAAPA
+924 
-933 WAVSAQTTRRQY
+933 AQVAMILMNY
-945 RS
+945 VEHVVNA

>member
-122 DVPGLKIYVINGNHD
+122 DIPGLKIYVINGNHD

-157 RTHPED
+157 RTEPED

-176 VIATFTPAAGNEAG
+176 VLATFTPAAGNEAG
-190 SLSYVARPVE
+190 GLSYVARPVE

-352 KTHIGPINYTDPA
+352 KTHIGPIHYTDPA

-377 YAREFGFST
+377 YARKFGFTT

-411 VTKIIENIDKIIEDV
+411 VTKIIANIDQIIDDV
-426 ASIPVAEGNNLLD
+426 AAVPIAEGNNLLD

-693 AANDLTAWSLADDGS
+693 AADDLTAWSLADDGS
-708 ISAVGGVYD
+708 ISAVGGAYD

-787 AGAPAP
+787 AGEPAP

-892 DGQTILDPQGRR
+892 DGQTILDPQGSA
-904 KKSRTQPATAII
+904 SR
-916 GSGRTYKG
+916 
-924 FLIKSAAPA
+924 
-933 WAVSAQTTRRQY
+933 AQVAMILMNY
-945 RS
+945 VEHVVNA

>member
-143 KNFNTADGKAVPAT
+143 KNFNTPDGKAVPAT
-157 RTHPED
+157 RTEPED
-163 FKRIYDFVYSDPT
+163 FKQIYDFVYSDPT
-176 VIATFTPAAGNEAG
+176 VIATFTPAEGNKAGG
-190 SLSYVARPVE
+190 LSYVARPVE

-260 VPHFDVEPTI
+260 VPHFDVQPTI

-284 EYADAGMSAVF
+284 EYADAGMSVVF

-321 SALTYPCPIRFVDL
+321 SALTYPCPVRFVDL

-352 KTHIGPINYTDPA
+352 KTHIGPIHYTDPA

-377 YAREFGFST
+377 YAREFGFT
-386 AMLKTVA
+386 TDMLKTVA

-411 VTKIIENIDKIIEDV
+411 VTKIIANIDQIIDDV
-426 ASIPVAEGNNLLD
+426 AAVPIAEGNNLLD

-693 AANDLTAWSLADDGS
+693 AADDLTAWSLADDGS
-708 ISAVGGVYD
+708 ISAVGGAYD

-864 PDAASV
+864 PDAGSV

-892 DGQTILDPQGRR
+892 DGQTILDPQGSA
-904 KKSRTQPATAII
+904 SR
-916 GSGRTYKG
+916 
-924 FLIKSAAPA
+924 
-933 WAVSAQTTRRQY
+933 AQVAMILMNY
-945 RS
+945 VEHVVNA

>member
-157 RTHPED
+157 RTEPED

-176 VIATFTPAAGNEAG
+176 VLATFTPAEGNKAGG
-190 SLSYVARPVE
+190 LSYVARPVE

-260 VPHFDVEPTI
+260 VPHFDVQPTI

-284 EYADAGMSAVF
+284 EYADAGMSVVF

-321 SALTYPCPIRFVDL
+321 SALTYPCPVRFVDL

-352 KTHIGPINYTDPA
+352 KTHIGPIHYTDPA

-377 YAREFGFST
+377 YAREFGFTT

-411 VTKIIENIDKIIEDV
+411 VTKIVANIDQIIDDV
-426 ASIPVAEGNNLLD
+426 AAVPIAEGNNLLD

-495 FQGLFTKYLKSQLN
+495 FQGLFTKYLKGQLN

-635 LHKDVAVSLASGA
+635 LHKGVAVSLASGA

-693 AANDLTAWSLADDGS
+693 AADDLTAWSLADDGS
-708 ISAVGGVYD
+708 ISAVGGAYD

-892 DGQTILDPQGRR
+892 DGQTILDPQGSA
-904 KKSRTQPATAII
+904 SR
-916 GSGRTYKG
+916 
-924 FLIKSAAPA
+924 
-933 WAVSAQTTRRQY
+933 AQVAMILMNY
-945 RS
+945 VEHVVNA